1 MERKRVQI
9 VVSIVV
15 AIFVDND
22 RDNNNDNDGRSVDPS
37 SRYALRATPWHAIT
51 VDEGE

>member
-22 RDNNNDNDGRSVDPS
+22 RDNDGRSVDPS